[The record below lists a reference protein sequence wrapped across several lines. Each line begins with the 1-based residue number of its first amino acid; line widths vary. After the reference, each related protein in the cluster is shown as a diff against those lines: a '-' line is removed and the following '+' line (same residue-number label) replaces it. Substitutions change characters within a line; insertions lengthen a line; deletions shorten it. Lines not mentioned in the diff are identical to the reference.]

1 MATLPSPYALALPV
15 ADRPIRILLVDDEGS
30 ERAEVLRALKQGG
43 LAVDVAE
50 AHDLASATAALAA
63 RPYDCVLVDA
73 ALPDRGVEG
82 VIEHAARHGATPAI
96 ALTAGDAGA
105 PFSELTARGAADL
118 VPKRDVSSEWLANS
132 ILHVLRARTLLGREA
147 EARAALG
154 RHSRRLH
161 ALVEGSARIHA
172 ARAVEGVAEA
182 AAAEALALFEA
193 RAVRLEVAASEG
205 PTTVAH
211 AAAPGDDAPRG
222 EAVTVELDDSTGRRV
237 GAMTLEGVA
246 LHDADAALLAQLA
259 RTTVSALEH
268 AWLLRRAKEAS
279 EARDE
284 VLAVVSHDLRSPVS
298 TVTLGARM
306 LRASLEARGRD
317 FDDDALIVRRIERAC
332 ERMSRLIENL
342 LDAAQLEQGTLRV
355 RRQPR
360 DAAELVRAAVD
371 AAAVSAEA
379 ARVTV
384 RAGALEPLPVLADRE
399 RVLQVFSNL
408 VGNALKVTPGG
419 GAVTLSVTRD
429 GGDARFAVA
438 DAGPGVPAA
447 LRPTLFS
454 RYARGPGGGHGLG
467 LYISRHIVEAHGGRI
482 EARDGD
488 GGGSVFTFTL
498 PLAP

>member
-1 MATLPSPYALALPV
+1 MLTPADLLPH
-15 ADRPIRILLVDDEGS
+15 ADRPIRILLVDDES
-30 ERAEVLRALKQGG
+30 AERAAVLLALQRGG

-50 AHDLASATAALAA
+50 AHDLTSAAAALAA

-96 ALTAGDAGA
+96 ALTAGDVGA
-105 PFSELTARGAADL
+105 PHSELATRGAADRL
-118 VPKRDVSSEWLANS
+118 PKRLISSEWLTS
-132 ILHVLRARTLLGREA
+132 SVLHVLRARTLLGREA
-147 EARAALG
+147 EAREAL
-154 RHSRRLH
+154 SRYSQRLH
-161 ALVEGSARIHA
+161 ALVEGSERIHA

-182 AAAEALALFEA
+182 AAAVALALFEA
-193 RAVRLEVAASEG
+193 RAVRLELAAPDG
-205 PTTVAH
+205 PTAVAH
-211 AAAPGDDAPRG
+211 AAAPEAAAARG
-222 EAVTVELDDSTGRRV
+222 EAVTVELNDSARRRV
-237 GAMTLEGVA
+237 GAITLEGVE
-246 LHDADAALLAQLA
+246 LRDADAALLAQLA
-259 RTTVSALEH
+259 RTTVSALEN

-279 EARDE
+279 LARDE

-317 FDDDALIVRRIERAC
+317 FDDDALVVRRIERAC

-342 LDAAQLEQGTLRV
+342 LDAAQLEEGPLRV
-355 RRQPR
+355 RLQPW
-360 DAAELVRAAVD
+360 DAAELVREAVD

-379 ARVTV
+379 ARVRV
-384 RAGALEPLPVLADRE
+384 RAGALEPLRVLADRE

-419 GAVTLSVTRD
+419 GEVALSAARE
-429 GGDARFAVA
+429 GGEVRFSVV
-438 DAGPGVPAA
+438 DAGPGVPEAQ
-447 LRPTLFS
+447 RPTLFK

-482 EARDGD
+482 EARDGG

>member
-1 MATLPSPYALALPV
+1 MWHLRAIAEASARVRAAPDVRRMVDAIADEAERVFAVARVAVEAFDRADAPV
-15 ADRPIRILLVDDEGS
+15 RAERGS
-30 ERAEVLRALKQGG
+30 ERAGDPPAISAPLEEDRAGLQG
-43 LAVDVAE
+43 
-50 AHDLASATAALAA
+50 SIALAG
-63 RPYDCVLVDA
+63 P
-73 ALPDRGVEG
+73 
-82 VIEHAARHGATPAI
+82 
-96 ALTAGDAGA
+96 
-105 PFSELTARGAADL
+105 ARG
-118 VPKRDVSSEWLANS
+118 RFDV
-132 ILHVLRARTLLGREA
+132 ID
-147 EARAALG
+147 
-154 RHSRRLH
+154 RL
-161 ALVEGSARIHA
+161 
-172 ARAVEGVAEA
+172 
-182 AAAEALALFEA
+182 
-193 RAVRLEVAASEG
+193 
-205 PTTVAH
+205 
-211 AAAPGDDAPRG
+211 
-222 EAVTVELDDSTGRRV
+222 
-237 GAMTLEGVA
+237 
-246 LHDADAALLAQLA
+246 LLAQLA

-268 AWLLRRAKEAS
+268 AWLLRRATEAS
-279 EARDE
+279 QARDE

-317 FDDDALIVRRIERAC
+317 FDDDALIVRCIERAC

-342 LDAAQLEQGTLRV
+342 LDAAQLERGTLRV
-355 RRQPR
+355 RLQPQ

-379 ARVTV
+379 ARVAV
-384 RAGALEPLPVLADRE
+384 RVGALEPLRVLADRE

-419 GAVTLSVTRD
+419 GAVTLSVTRE

-482 EARDGD
+482 DAHDGD
-488 GGGSVFTFTL
+488 GSGSVFTFTL